1 MNLLI
6 ITSRRTSIGKAFF
19 TESMRMT
26 VVMALPRLSV
36 WGEAHKTIMGIMV
49 VICHLPLIL
58 DVVVAMLLL
67 TGSAIMVLHR
77 RLLSFTPAC
86 TGRAISLEE
95 VGGIIIN
102 LLSIN
107 YPPAGMG
114 EVFILQS
121 KFNFNCTLSL

>member
-1 MNLLI
+1 M
-6 ITSRRTSIGKAFF
+6 TSRRTSVRKGIPHREHADDCCYGPP
-19 TESMRMT
+19 
-26 VVMALPRLSV
+26 LLSI

-67 TGSAIMVLHR
+67 IGSAIMALHR
-77 RLLSFTPAC
+77 RLLSFTPTC
-86 TGRAISLEE
+86 TGRVISLEE

-102 LLSIN
+102 QVSIN
-107 YPPAGMG
+107 HPPVGMG

-121 KFNFNCTLSL
+121 KFNFNFTLSL

>member
-1 MNLLI
+1 
-6 ITSRRTSIGKAFF
+6 
-19 TESMRMT
+19 MT

-67 TGSAIMVLHR
+67 TGSANMVLHR

-86 TGRAISLEE
+86 TGRAISMEE

-102 LLSIN
+102 H
-107 YPPAGMG
+107 PPVGKG

-121 KFNFNCTLSL
+121 KFSINFTLSL